1 MFTKEVLK
9 NGVKIV
15 TEKLPNV
22 RSLSVGIWV
31 GTGSRN
37 EVPHNNGVS
46 HFIEHMLFKGTSNHS
61 AKEIAE
67 TMDDIGGQI
76 NAFTGKE
83 ATCFYTKTL
92 DDHYKIAIDLLAD
105 MFFNSTFSEQN
116 ISLEKGVVL
125 EEIGMYEDSLEE
137 LVHDILTSSV
147 WKDNSL
153 GYPILG
159 TPKTL
164 GKLSREDIIDYYK
177 KRYIPKN
184 TVISVAGSF
193 NQDEI
198 VEYIKKYFENWNT
211 DSTAVSD
218 IKPAEFRQGIT
229 LKSKKSEQTH
239 ILLAMDS
246 IEYGNDELYSLLVVN
261 NIFGGNMSSRL
272 FQRIREEKG
281 AAYSVYS
288 SPTSYLKTGLFSIY
302 AGLNPSHTEEV
313 IKIILEELDI
323 LKNKGLSKE
332 EISKSKEHLKGS
344 YILGL
349 EGTGSRMSAIGKSEL
364 LQGIIH
370 SPDEMLKKID
380 DINEESVKNVIGKV
394 FGKNEKCLAVVGKIN
409 KDIDFEGILKAN

>member
-9 NGVKIV
+9 NGVRIV

-22 RSLSVGIWV
+22 RSISIGIWV

-46 HFIEHMLFKGTSNHS
+46 HLIEHMLFKGTSNRS
-61 AKEIAE
+61 AKQIAE
-67 TMDDIGGQI
+67 TMDNIGGQI

-83 ATCFYTKTL
+83 STCFYTKTL
-92 DDHYKIAIDLLAD
+92 DDHYKIAIDLLSD
-105 MFFNSTFSEQN
+105 MFFNSIFSEQN

-125 EEIGMYEDSLEE
+125 EEIGMYQDSLEE
-137 LVHDILTSSV
+137 LVYDVLASSV
-147 WKDNSL
+147 WKGNSL

-164 GKLSREDIIDYYK
+164 DKLDRKSIIDYYK
-177 KRYIPKN
+177 KRYSPENI
-184 TVISVAGSF
+184 VVSVAGSF
-193 NQDEI
+193 EQEEI
-198 VEYIKKYFENWNT
+198 VDYIKKYFEGWT
-211 DSTAVSD
+211 SD
-218 IKPAEFRQGIT
+218 AMVISDVKRAEFKQGVY

-239 ILLAMDS
+239 ILLALDS
-246 IEYGNDELYSLLVVN
+246 IEYGNEELYSLLVVN
-261 NIFGGNMSSRL
+261 NIFGGSMSSRL

-288 SPTSYLKTGLFSIY
+288 TPSSYKNAGIFSIY

-313 IKIILEELDI
+313 LKVILEEIQI
-323 LKNKGLSKE
+323 LKDKGLTGE

-364 LQGIIH
+364 MQGVIH
-370 SPDEMLKKID
+370 SPDEILKKID
-380 DINEESVKNVIGKV
+380 EIDEGSVKNVIDKV
-394 FGKNEKCLAVVGKIN
+394 FWKKEKCLAVVGNIK
-409 KDIDFEGILKAN
+409 KEIDFEGILKAN